1 MNINIAQ
8 NYYDRNGFIFIVND
22 KMIDEDTILIVIR
35 KFTNFNQAV
44 SYYKNNPNALFINLT
59 TAKERGWKGND

>member
-8 NYYDRNGFIFIVND
+8 SYYDRNGFIFIVNE
-22 KMIDEDTILIVIR
+22 KILDEETILIVIK
-35 KFTNFNQAV
+35 KFTDFNKAV
-44 SYYKNNPNALFINLT
+44 NYYKNNSNALFTNLT